1 MPTDVGQS
9 KNKTFKYLRDRV
21 LEKLRGWMEKL
32 LSTTGKEVLINSMA

>member
-9 KNKTFKYLRDRV
+9 KNRTFKYLRDRV

-32 LSTTGKEVLINSMA
+32 LSTAGKEVLIKSVA